1 MVGTPSLAVET
12 TQVSLVRHQVKARK
26 EGDMASS
33 KRIAE
38 ALARATRLS
47 TEEVEAR
54 RASDTARI
62 AEQAEVRRQALN
74 KAKEKAGS
82 RKSEAAAPPEG
93 GRLPKRRL
101 VTREMRRDLIRIN
114 RRPQAEGGKG
124 QKPRKQKQP
133 KAQTPPLTSKPQKQP
148 KKKPRRVRGALDE
161 VYRAQLAA
169 RAEMES
175 RARPHEPAPDL
186 PQTPAR
192 LPREG
197 AAHTSPT
204 VPAARRDLPVASD
217 KPCPV
222 CGKGGVPIGSPRHAR
237 CERLARVPDVPPP
250 RAELAP
256 HPNRG
261 TEYRRLVEAAERRE
275 AATRGKRSSGTN
287 SRPVRISQAREAVL
301 IRCDGRCEN
310 PRCPGQPDD
319 LTDDGRPILEVDHV
333 EEIAAGGRDHPSQ
346 MVALCPNCHAVKTRG
361 RTREALRGVL
371 AQAARDKHAAWLLR

>member
-1 MVGTPSLAVET
+1 
-12 TQVSLVRHQVKARK
+12 
-26 EGDMASS
+26 MASS

-38 ALARATRLS
+38 ALARAARLS
-47 TEEVEAR
+47 PEEVEAR
-54 RASDTARI
+54 RASNAARI

-74 KAKEKAGS
+74 KAREKVGS
-82 RKSEAAAPPEG
+82 RKSEAATPLEG
-93 GRLPKRRL
+93 EGRPKRRR

-124 QKPRKQKQP
+124 KKPRKEVQP
-133 KAQTPPLTSKPQKQP
+133 KSQTPPLTSKP
-148 KKKPRRVRGALDE
+148 KKPHLVRGALDE

-169 RAEMES
+169 RAEMEA
-175 RARPHEPAPDL
+175 RARPEEPTPDL
-186 PQTPAR
+186 PQTPAW
-192 LPREG
+192 LPRGG

-204 VPAARRDLPVASD
+204 VPAAQRDLPVASD

-222 CGKGGVPIGSPRHAR
+222 CGKGGVPIGAPRHAR
-237 CERLARVPDVPPP
+237 CERLARVPGVPPP
-250 RAELAP
+250 RPESTP

-301 IRCDGRCEN
+301 IRCDGLCEN
-310 PRCPGQPDD
+310 PRCPGQSDD
-319 LTDDGRPILEVDHV
+319 VTDDGRPILEVDHV

-361 RTREALRGVL
+361 RTRETLREVL
-371 AQAARDKHAAWLLR
+371 AQAARDKHAAWLLH